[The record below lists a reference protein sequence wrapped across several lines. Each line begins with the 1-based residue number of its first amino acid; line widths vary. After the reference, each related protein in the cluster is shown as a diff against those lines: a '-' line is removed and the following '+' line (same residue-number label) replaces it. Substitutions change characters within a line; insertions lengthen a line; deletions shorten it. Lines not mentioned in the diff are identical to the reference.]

1 MLVESVSY
9 ILFFV
14 TLIIFIIFVYIRL
27 KFKFWAIQPVFH
39 IYDVGYMIKPPGIID
54 EYLPEKNKYTN
65 FTNIDTVVYSEMTN
79 LQKQYFINLI
89 KLHYL
94 QNKDNIF
101 LPTIENTLPY
111 FKSHNKKSFVS
122 MYSEDVFMMDTKTN
136 NTITDKKVIGTITSR
151 PVYIVINNDKQKG
164 KFMAYY
170 VDYLCVDSHHRKK
183 GIAPQLIQTHHYN
196 QRHLNKNIVVSL
208 FKREDELT
216 GIIPLCV
223 YSTYGFR
230 VTTWTKPHELSAPY
244 KLLEINSQNF
254 RYLFDFINNCGKKFD
269 IVINTEFTNIIGLIK
284 TKNIFIY
291 VLMVDDVIC
300 SCYFFRKSCI
310 QIEKGMEVLSC
321 FASVCNCDKNV
332 FVQGFKISFWKI
344 SAENFFGFS
353 AIEDISDNNIIIEN
367 IKLKTKVEIVS
378 PTAYFFYNFG
388 YPTFNSNKVLI
399 IN

>member
-14 TLIIFIIFVYIRL
+14 TLIIFIIFIYIRL
-27 KFKFWAIQPVFH
+27 KFQFWAIQPVFH
-39 IYDVGYMIKPPGIID
+39 IYDVGYMIKPPGIIN

-65 FTNIDTVVYSEMTN
+65 FKNIDTILFSDMTS
-79 LQKQYFINLI
+79 LQKQNFIHLI

-111 FKSHNKKSFVS
+111 FKSHNEKTFVS
-122 MYSEDVFMMDTKTN
+122 MYSEDVYMMDTKSN
-136 NTITDKKVIGTITSR
+136 NTITDKKVIGAITSR
-151 PVYIVINNDKQKG
+151 PLYIVINNDKQKG

-170 VDYLCVDSHHRKK
+170 VDYLCVNTHYRKK

-223 YSTYGFR
+223 YSTYGFH
-230 VTTWTKPHELSAPY
+230 VKTWSKPYELSAPY

-254 RYLFDFINNCGKKFD
+254 RYLFDFINNRGKKFD
-269 IVINTEFTNIIGLIK
+269 IVINTEFTNIIELIK

-291 VLMVDDVIC
+291 VVIADDNIC
-300 SCYFFRKSCI
+300 CCYFFRKSCV
-310 QIEKGMEVLSC
+310 QVEKGMEVLTC
-321 FASVCNCDKNV
+321 FASICDCDNDI
-332 FVQGFKISFWKI
+332 FVHGFKISFWKI
-344 SAENFFGFS
+344 AAENFFGFS

-367 IKLKTKVEIVS
+367 IKLKTQVAIVS

-388 YPTFNSNKVLI
+388 YPTFKSDKVLI